1 MPHPPSRESIERF
14 ALAAE
19 AYRTAFQ
26 EAQRALAEADPGTVP
41 SWVFAVDRL
50 PVEDLRTLAE
60 PVRRAEL
67 KRRQARAALHALVE
81 LVALEDDG
89 THGPAGPPD
98 GADQADL
105 SKLDRFI
112 TVANGARKHGCAY
125 VNGMFE
131 PMGRDTLPD
140 PADTFDLS
148 PPRRTAPEE

>member
-1 MPHPPSRESIERF
+1 MPHPPSRESVERF

-19 AYRTAFQ
+19 VYRVAFA

-41 SWVFAVDRL
+41 SWVFSVDRL
-50 PVEDLRTLAE
+50 TVEDLRTLPE
-60 PVRRAEL
+60 PIRKAEL
-67 KRRQARAALHALVE
+67 RRRQARAALHALVE

-131 PMGRDTLPD
+131 PMGREPIPD
-140 PADTFDLS
+140 PADTFDL
-148 PPRRTAPEE
+148 PPRRASPEE